1 MNSGYYRTRQIFTK
15 DKIVLSNSSKYMQLV
30 IDRDKWINH
39 VINLEGKL
47 KYYLKVLKTDD
58 KISEKEFDSAYPVR
72 TTTGI

>member
-1 MNSGYYRTRQIFTK
+1 
-15 DKIVLSNSSKYMQLV
+15 MQLV

-58 KISEKEFDSAYPVR
+58 KISEKEYGNPEVHKAVIHNTPKFQLVLSIMITLRVC
-72 TTTGI
+72 